1 MTKIRNI
8 LIVGKTGAG
17 KSTLANVITGTNRFQ
32 ESSGFGSRT
41 GVFQPEILGHK
52 GINYRIVDTIGVD
65 DNSGLDEKEV
75 LFRIA
80 RGVCMMEDGLTQ
92 LFFVIDGRFTKR
104 ETQIFESIKKIVFD
118 KGEIRY
124 ITIVRTNFAKF
135 DEKDECENET
145 RALKN
150 RSDAIGEIA
159 KSCNGI
165 IYVNNPPVD
174 IEIKESFDE
183 RLKRKKRKEVETN
196 RENREFSRE
205 ILLEYLERV
214 CQGFYCPRY

>member
-1 MTKIRNI
+1 
-8 LIVGKTGAG
+8 
-17 KSTLANVITGTNRFQ
+17 
-32 ESSGFGSRT
+32 
-41 GVFQPEILGHK
+41 
-52 GINYRIVDTIGVD
+52 
-65 DNSGLDEKEV
+65 
-75 LFRIA
+75 
-80 RGVCMMEDGLTQ
+80 EDGLNQ

-118 KGEIRY
+118 KGVIRY

-165 IYVNNPPVD
+165 INVNNPPVD

-205 ILLEYLERV
+205 ILLEYLEKV
-214 CQGFYCPRY
+214 CQGFYCPGY